1 MIALFTLSPA
11 SPTHRSWTFV
21 SGLVSIL
28 LACLGCNPTN
38 FEYRPNTLHAASLLR
53 ESGNETAEDIAA
65 PAAHVVAEWFGT
77 ADEPKWPTELVS
89 SLIGADSVVEMS
101 GVLRS
106 AGPVGR
112 GDDKIERGLFRKHC
126 VTCHG
131 ITGDGRGPAVLLL
144 SPYPR
149 DFRRGTFK
157 FKSTPAGYKPTRED
171 LYQTLHDGIPG
182 TSMPSFAA
190 LERSKEFAED
200 ITALVEYIRFL
211 AIRGEVERKLITKNG
226 KEGLQLD
233 ATNEEARAVLR
244 QVVEQW
250 IASADKVVRVPEA
263 PDMTDQEW
271 LASIERG
278 REWFRSET
286 TACAKCHG
294 LDGSG
299 NGTSQDYDEWTKDW
313 TILAGIDPKDKKA
326 WKEMKPYGALKPVI
340 DSPRNLTSG
349 TFRGGKDRE
358 DLFRRLVLGIEGT
371 PMPPIAR
378 ADGSNPG
385 LTDDQIWDVV
395 HYVLSIGNT
404 SKGESR

>member
-1 MIALFTLSPA
+1 MIALFTISLAHSVWITRAGLLTVLTA
-11 SPTHRSWTFV
+11 SV
-21 SGLVSIL
+21 
-28 LACLGCNPTN
+28 GCNPTN
-38 FEYRPNTLHAASLLR
+38 FEYRPNSLHAASLLR
-53 ESGNETAEDIAA
+53 ESGDESASDTAD
-65 PAAHVVAEWFGT
+65 PAANVVAAWFGT
-77 ADEPKWPTELVS
+77 VDEPRWPTELVS
-89 SLIGADSVVEMS
+89 SLVGADTVVEMV
-101 GVLRS
+101 GVMRS
-106 AGPVGR
+106 AGAVGR

-131 ITGDGRGPAVLLL
+131 ISGDGRGPAALLL

-157 FKSTPAGYKPTRED
+157 FKSTPAGTKPTRDD

-182 TSMPSFAA
+182 TAMPSFAA

-200 ITALVEYIRFL
+200 ITALAEYIRFL
-211 AIRGEVERKLITKNG
+211 AIRGEVERKLITKNV
-226 KEGLQLD
+226 KEGLRLD
-233 ATNEEARAVLR
+233 ATDEEARDVLR
-244 QVVEQW
+244 QVVSQW
-250 IASADKVVRVPEA
+250 IASVEKVVSVPEA
-263 PDMTDQEW
+263 PDLSDQEM
-271 LASIERG
+271 LASVERG
-278 REWFRSET
+278 REWFRSEM

-294 LDGSG
+294 LDGAG

-326 WKEMKPYGALKPVI
+326 WKEMKPYGAMKPVI

-378 ADGSNPG
+378 ADGSNSG

-404 SKGESR
+404 SKGGLR